1 MIASVDRILA
11 EARAEEAL
19 EAWEE
24 FDRHI
29 RLALM
34 SVPNPCNSETRYNLL
49 LKLLPVLNVARS
61 EIKAAK
67 AALGMETAPRFEVTY
82 CSQCGGTFGPGDHGF
97 SHCENHSEI
106 ARLF

>member
-24 FDRHI
+24 FDR
-29 RLALM
+29 
-34 SVPNPCNSETRYNLL
+34 L
-49 LKLLPVLNVARS
+49 LKLARTSLPHGTPRSDVWKARAHVDILLDIAGRQ
-61 EIKAAK
+61 IKAAK